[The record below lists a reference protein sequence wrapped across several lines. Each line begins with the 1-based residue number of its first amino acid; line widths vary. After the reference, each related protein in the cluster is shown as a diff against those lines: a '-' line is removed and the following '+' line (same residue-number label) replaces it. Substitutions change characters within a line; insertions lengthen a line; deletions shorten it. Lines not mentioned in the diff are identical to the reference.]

1 MRFEI
6 YVKDNDTDVINK
18 LKEKGRSTYIV
29 GLVKDDLN
37 GGRITR
43 SEVIQMINSISL
55 NITANNQTTNNDLEN
70 SINSVFDI

>member
-6 YVKDNDTDVINK
+6 YVKDNDVDVINK

-55 NITANNQTTNNDLEN
+55 NCTSNNKITNNDLED
-70 SINSVFDI
+70 SISSVFDI

>member
-6 YVKDNDTDVINK
+6 YVKDNDIDVINK

-55 NITANNQTTNNDLEN
+55 NITANNQTTNNDLED